1 MRPEADEFQPPHSQD
16 TPGQPFAGFRWVF
29 DLPTG
34 QVFDEP
40 LVFALRDAFA
50 TAAKTH
56 ARAMGIPYV
65 AVQFALMGEH
75 LVRIKSSLSRANSLV
90 IPVLSLAV
98 PSGRLGYV
106 HLAAWPLLQAELAR
120 RGVDAEGPAL
130 TVRPSATPLR
140 RRSPRLR
147 ARLYFDPC
155 DVRQAPPE
163 TWGDEPPAS
172 ALELGGLEPGGITMA
187 GIDYLRSTGRTV
199 YAWSATMIDPSQ
211 ACEAGGRP
219 PFGAVPCAREAAT
232 SARQSGSDV
241 PRRLPG
247 CGR

>member
-1 MRPEADEFQPPHSQD
+1 MTTEAAESQPHSQE

-29 DLPTG
+29 NLPTG
-34 QVFDEP
+34 HVFDEP

-50 TAAKTH
+50 TAAKAH
-56 ARAMGIPYV
+56 ARAMGIPCI

-106 HLAAWPLLQAELAR
+106 HVAAWPLLQAELAR

-130 TVRPSATPLR
+130 TARPATPLR
-140 RRSPRLR
+140 RRSPGLR
-147 ARLYFDPC
+147 ARLYFDPG

-163 TWGDEPPAS
+163 TWGD
-172 ALELGGLEPGGITMA
+172 
-187 GIDYLRSTGRTV
+187 
-199 YAWSATMIDPSQ
+199 
-211 ACEAGGRP
+211 
-219 PFGAVPCAREAAT
+219 
-232 SARQSGSDV
+232 
-241 PRRLPG
+241 
-247 CGR
+247 